1 VLPNPAAPGEKVALK
16 QDAAGAKPG
25 PAIPPGT
32 AFTILD
38 GDLQDSGWVYYVRSD
53 YGTKGWLEEKQ
64 LRLKP

>member
-1 VLPNPAAPGEKVALK
+1 VALR
-16 QDAAGAKPG
+16 QDASSTTTG
-25 PAIPPGT
+25 PAVPAGT

-38 GDLQDSGWVYYVRSD
+38 GDLQGTGWIYYIRSD

>member
-1 VLPNPAAPGEKVALK
+1 VLPNPAAPREKVVLK
-16 QDAAGAKPG
+16 QDAAGANPG

>member
-1 VLPNPAAPGEKVALK
+1 LPNPAAPREKVALR
-16 QDAAGAKPG
+16 QDASGNTTG
-25 PAIPPGT
+25 PAVPAGT

-38 GDLQDSGWVYYVRSD
+38 GDLQNTGWVYSVRSD